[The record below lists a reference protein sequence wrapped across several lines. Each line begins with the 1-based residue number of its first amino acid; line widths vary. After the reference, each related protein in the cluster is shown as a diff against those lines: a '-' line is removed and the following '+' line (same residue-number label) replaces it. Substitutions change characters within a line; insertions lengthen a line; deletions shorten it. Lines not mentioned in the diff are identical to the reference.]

1 MAITFRALTR
11 PTAGAEP
18 ATPSWHRRVGL
29 VLAAAGLALATIS
42 LIAGVVAGDLAR
54 QGATAD
60 QVGALGAWSFGLAT
74 AAFGTVKLAIGLVLL
89 GIVRHIWMRVES
101 VKAALPKLMRAGNE
115 SSSASGSIEATFGS
129 VGATATAPRPPLIHR
144 LAALMW
150 APMLAMGVM
159 LVYAGL
165 LLSFAVAGNVGT
177 AELFNYAF
185 AAYQL
190 STGRF
195 DVSSGVLRQ
204 VWDFSSGRLPSQAAI
219 ADILPRIG
227 LSKVGWVAPQL
238 DFLQAG
244 MELDFGGIGK
254 EYAVDRAA
262 EVCRAAGIQSG
273 LLDFGGDIRVLG
285 PHPDGSPWHI
295 GIRHPRNPDL
305 SLGNLQLMSGAVA
318 TSGDYERYLEV
329 AGKRYC
335 HILNPLTGWPV
346 HGLYSVTVTADQC
359 LLAGT
364 LATIAMLKE
373 EGGKQWLA
381 ELGAQHCW
389 VDGELRVG
397 GNIQLL

>member
-1 MAITFRALTR
+1 MGSDCRLTLYAADERDADQAADVTMTEVWRIEEKYSRYLDGNSLSAINRA
-11 PTAGAEP
+11 
-18 ATPSWHRRVGL
+18 
-29 VLAAAGLALATIS
+29 ALA
-42 LIAGVVAGDLAR
+42 GG
-54 QGATAD
+54 
-60 QVGALGAWSFGLAT
+60 
-74 AAFGTVKLAIGLVLL
+74 K
-89 GIVRHIWMRVES
+89 VE
-101 VKAALPKLMRAGNE
+101 VDDE
-115 SSSASGSIEATFGS
+115 
-129 VGATATAPRPPLIHR
+129 
-144 LAALMW
+144 
-150 APMLAMGVM
+150 
-159 LVYAGL
+159 
-165 LLSFAVAGNVGT
+165 T

-190 STGRF
+190 STGLF

-335 HILNPLTGWPV
+335 HILNPLTGWSV